1 MKLSDILKYA
11 ISISLIYA
19 LFIDYGKNIV
29 NTFQLINIDYVLLII
44 FLSVMQYILSAYRW
58 MYISK
63 YTNLNITFKDS
74 LKFYYISSFMNNI
87 LPGGIVGDIFRV
99 YHHAENKR
107 EIMKLGKSFQS
118 VIFERLS
125 GQIMLFIF
133 FIFSLSLYFILN
145 EKYLAF
151 LYVFLPLLVIFF
163 LVKYIFRLKL
173 NNYLISRSFGQN
185 FFKVFTGEVFWRHT
199 ILSFF
204 VVASYILIYIISA
217 KSLGISIDY
226 FAFLVF
232 SPIILFSMTLPVS
245 IGGWGVR
252 EFTALLISFL
262 LGLSASASISVAIMY
277 GVLNLIC
284 SMPGIYFFLKLKLR

>member
-1 MKLSDILKYA
+1 MKILDLLKYI
-11 ISISLIYA
+11 ISITLIY
-19 LFIDYGKNIV
+19 LVFREYGINVI
-29 NTFQLINIDYVLLII
+29 NTFQLINIDYILLII
-44 FLSVMQYILSAYRW
+44 ILSFIQYILSAYRW

-63 YTNLNITFKDS
+63 HTNLNITLKDS
-74 LKFYYISSFMNNI
+74 IKFYYISSFMNNI
-87 LPGGIVGDIFRV
+87 LPGGIIGDIFRV
-99 YHHAENKR
+99 YHHAENKK
-107 EIMKLGKSFQS
+107 ELLKLGKSFQS

-125 GQIMLFIF
+125 GQIMLFAF
-133 FIFSLSLYFILN
+133 FIFSLSFYFILN

-151 LYVFLPLLVIFF
+151 IYVLMPLLVVFYLI
-163 LVKYIFRLKL
+163 KYIFNLKL
-173 NNYLISRSFGQN
+173 NNYLKSKSYGQN
-185 FFKVFTGEVFWRHT
+185 FFKVFTGEIFWRHT

-252 EFTALLISFL
+252 EFAALLISFL
-262 LGLSASASISVAIMY
+262 LGLSASVSISVAIML
-277 GVLNLIC
+277 GNKAV
-284 SMPGIYFFLKLKLR
+284 

>member
-262 LGLSASASISVAIMY
+262 LGLSASTSISVAIMY